1 MIELEKYAQLLRT
14 EKEKVQ
20 KELEGTKEEKL
31 KLYKEGIF
39 LRKELRE
46 MRTQVDNLLEHNENL
61 EQKIKIYQ
69 EDMERIEKA
78 HEDLQK

>member
-1 MIELEKYAQLLRT
+1 MIELEKYAQMLRT

-31 KLYKEGIF
+31 KLYKEGIL

-46 MRTQVDNLLEHNENL
+46 MRAQIDNLLEHNENL
-61 EQKIKIYQ
+61 EEKIKIYQ
-69 EDMERIEKA
+69 EDFERMEKA
-78 HEDLQK
+78 NEDLQK

>member
-1 MIELEKYAQLLRT
+1 VIELEKYAQMLRT

-31 KLYKEGIF
+31 KLYKEGIL

-46 MRTQVDNLLEHNENL
+46 MRAQIDNLLEHNENL
-61 EQKIKIYQ
+61 EEKIKIYQ
-69 EDMERIEKA
+69 EDFERMEKA
-78 HEDLQK
+78 NEDLQK

>member
-31 KLYKEGIF
+31 KLYKEGIL

-46 MRTQVDNLLEHNENL
+46 MRTQIDNLLEHNENL
-61 EQKIKIYQ
+61 EEKIKIYQ
-69 EDMERIEKA
+69 EDMERMEKA
-78 HEDLQK
+78 YEDLQK

>member
-1 MIELEKYAQLLRT
+1 MLRT

-31 KLYKEGIF
+31 KLYKEGIL

-46 MRTQVDNLLEHNENL
+46 MRAQIDNLLEHNENL
-61 EQKIKIYQ
+61 EEKIKIYQ
-69 EDMERIEKA
+69 EDFERMEKA
-78 HEDLQK
+78 NEDLQK